1 MYISICLSLSL
12 YIYLSVYL
20 SIYTSIYI
28 YIYILYRYNNST
40 QKATVMT
47 WGGRAAQLQP
57 LLQEALRLIARAVE
71 ADVHGHGGALHH
83 CCHRLQQLTTEP
95 QTAGFSAGS
104 IHFGAQID
112 IQYAR
117 ECLLKR

>member
-1 MYISICLSLSL
+1 
-12 YIYLSVYL
+12 
-20 SIYTSIYI
+20 
-28 YIYILYRYNNST
+28 
-40 QKATVMT
+40 MT

-83 CCHRLQQLTTEP
+83 WSCHRLQQLTTDP
-95 QTAGFSAGS
+95 QTPGFSAGS

-117 ECLLKR
+117 ECLLKCLLKLSAAHGFPIDCFSLEEIVGQI

>member
-1 MYISICLSLSL
+1 
-12 YIYLSVYL
+12 
-20 SIYTSIYI
+20 
-28 YIYILYRYNNST
+28 
-40 QKATVMT
+40 MT

-117 ECLLKR
+117 ECLLKCLLKLSAAHGFPIVFSLEEIVGQI